1 MNTIKIEAEKSDSS
15 KITGGEIFFY
25 STEPYI
31 VMRTNGLIEPN
42 YVLIS
47 LKDGNI
53 WSRNSMFGSSESDF
67 KRFYGTLTITT
78 E

>member
-25 STEPYI
+25 DTEPYI
-31 VMRTNGLIEPN
+31 VMRTNGLGESS
-42 YVLIS
+42 YLLIS
-47 LKDGNI
+47 LKNGNI
-53 WSRNSMFGSSESDF
+53 WSRKSMFGSSESEF